1 MILVRL
7 VDCCGSCLA
16 QGVAIFQHIRSDM
29 QYQGNVLF
37 LLGMRYDEDGTFIS
51 SWIPALAAL
60 PAEMRHMPFSSLKGK
75 DVDYPQPIVEFSS
88 QIGLPPKRERN
99 KGM

>member
-1 MILVRL
+1 MTGLSGYFLTAR
-7 VDCCGSCLA
+7 
-16 QGVAIFQHIRSDM
+16 H
-29 QYQGNVLF
+29 LF
-37 LLGMRYDEDGTFIS
+37 PVTSNTKALHACALLPGMRYDEDGTFIS

-60 PAEMRHMPFSSLKGK
+60 PSEMRHMPFSSLKGK
-75 DVDYPQPIVEFSS
+75 DVEYPQPIVEFSS